1 MAAKDLSNTTS
12 GMLWTDRRDFYI
24 SPNEVRELWT
34 DVAPF
39 TTVVSNRG
47 MVKVQDP
54 DFKMF
59 EHRSGF
65 IKQRFFL
72 NDATPPAWAGT
83 GNPGDTLGEN
93 VTIDNILG
101 LATSAD
107 SSYIGLI
114 LECWNTGS
122 TTYKG
127 VSLVTDV
134 SAGKLVLKSLGN
146 PRSATNVHAAMAD
159 NDEFYVIGNA
169 QGEGTSAPEA
179 FSDDLDV
186 VYNSTQIFKTP
197 IEITGTLYE
206 AALRGYSSELSRLRV
221 EKNKEHRMQKE
232 RAFLF
237 GVRKGGTGSDDLAGD
252 NATNLDS
259 HDGHLTDV
267 NSKLVRTTMG
277 IIPAIYR
284 YGVASGDSQNIF
296 SIASAS
302 YNYSSFVDDMAKV
315 FQYLPEDG
323 TKVAFCGA
331 GALSYWS
338 KVDGTTGFAGKSGF
352 SVQIQQMQ
360 RSSLGFDFRE
370 LITPHGVLQIVYAPA
385 LRGPYTNYMVIVDP
399 AELKY
404 VQYRPSKFMA
414 NVKTDNA
421 YDGVKDLYF
430 SDEGLGITLIEKHS
444 VWVVS

>member
-1 MAAKDLSNTTS
+1 MAVKTLSNTTS

-65 IKQRFFL
+65 IKQAFVL
-72 NDATPPAWAGT
+72 NDATPPAWSGT
-83 GNPGDTLGEN
+83 GNSNDTLDAAMA
-93 VTIDNILG
+93 IDGILG
-101 LATSAD
+101 LASAADD
-107 SSYIGLI
+107 SYVGLI
-114 LECWNTGS
+114 LECWDT
-122 TTYKG
+122 TEATYKG
-127 VSLVTDV
+127 VSLVTAAATTV
-134 SAGKLVLKSLGN
+134 TIKSLGN
-146 PRSATNVHAAMAD
+146 PRSATNVHAALAD
-159 NDEFYVIGNA
+159 DDIFYVIGNA
-169 QGEGTSAPEA
+169 QGEGTEAPEA

-206 AALRGYSSELSRLRV
+206 AALRGYSSELERLRI

-237 GVRKGGTGSDDLAGD
+237 GVRRGGTGSDDLAGD

-259 HDGHLTDV
+259 HDGHLSDA

-284 YGVASGDSQNIF
+284 YGVTSGDQQNIF
-296 SIASAS
+296 SVASSS
-302 YNYSSFVDDMAKV
+302 YDYSAFVDDMEKV

-338 KVDGTTGFAGKSGF
+338 KVDGTTGFVGKSGF
-352 SVQIQQMQ
+352 SVQLNTMQ

-370 LITPHGVLQIVYAPA
+370 IITPHGVLQLVYAPA
-385 LRGPYTNYMVIVDP
+385 LRGPYSNYMVIVDP

-430 SDEGLGITLIEKHS
+430 SDEGLGVTLIEKHS